1 MKAGKIWGQTELIHA
16 NGVLEFHRIEYK
28 AGYKC
33 SEHEHEFKWNG
44 FFVESG
50 KMIVRVWQNDYD
62 LVDETLLLPGD
73 FTQVKPG
80 CVHQF
85 EGVKDGVAFE
95 LYWAE
100 FNHNDIKRR
109 SVGRSLSAHEYEDNP
124 SEIEKDYEEDPLRKM
139 VNKVKPKRDHSV
151 LGKGKMLSQS
161 ADPLVSAG
169 YSYSGILDKD
179 GALRGIV
186 TTPEHNTSV
195 PHPWHS
201 RWGMDPKER

>member
-28 AGYKC
+28 AAYKC

-50 KMIVRVWQNDYD
+50 KMLIRVWQNDYD
-62 LVDETLLLPGD
+62 LVDETILLPGD

-80 CVHQF
+80 CIHQF
-85 EGVKDGVAFE
+85 EGIESGVAFE

-109 SVGRSLSAHEYEDNP
+109 TIGTPTDTKEPEETDPLLRIMAEENDVFGSGKVLGNYNDNLS
-124 SEIEKDYEEDPLRKM
+124 KDYSA
-139 VNKVKPKRDHSV
+139 VKDLEAR
-151 LGKGKMLSQS
+151 
-161 ADPLVSAG
+161 
-169 YSYSGILDKD
+169 
-179 GALRGIV
+179 ALRAEALNKGV
-186 TTPEHNTSV
+186 
-195 PHPWHS
+195 
-201 RWGMDPKER
+201 

>member
-50 KMIVRVWQNDYD
+50 KMLIRVWQNDYD
-62 LVDETLLLPGD
+62 LVDETILLPGD

-85 EGVKDGVAFE
+85 EGIEDGVAFE

-109 SVGRSLSAHEYEDNP
+109 TVGGGLKKKPVETDPMRRIIEEENDVFGGDSIFNKDYGKVKELEEKARLSEMIKR
-124 SEIEKDYEEDPLRKM
+124 SEI
-139 VNKVKPKRDHSV
+139 
-151 LGKGKMLSQS
+151 
-161 ADPLVSAG
+161 
-169 YSYSGILDKD
+169 
-179 GALRGIV
+179 
-186 TTPEHNTSV
+186 
-195 PHPWHS
+195 
-201 RWGMDPKER
+201 

>member
-33 SEHEHEFKWNG
+33 SEHEHQFKWNG

-50 KMIVRVWQNDYD
+50 KMLIRVWQTDYD
-62 LVDETLLLPGD
+62 LVDETILLPGD

-80 CVHQF
+80 CIHQF
-85 EGVKDGVAFE
+85 EGIESGVAFE

-109 SVGRSLSAHEYEDNP
+109 SVGTPTNK
-124 SEIEKDYEEDPLRKM
+124 KDPEEGDPLLRVM
-139 VNKVKPKRDHSV
+139 EEENDVF
-151 LGKGKMLSQS
+151 GKGTVFNKNYRAVKDLETEELIRQQ
-161 ADPLVSAG
+161 
-169 YSYSGILDKD
+169 IL
-179 GALRGIV
+179 R
-186 TTPEHNTSV
+186 EHDQ
-195 PHPWHS
+195 
-201 RWGMDPKER
+201 GL

>member
-50 KMIVRVWQNDYD
+50 KMIIRVWQNDYD

-80 CVHQF
+80 CIHQF
-85 EGVKDGVAFE
+85 EGVEDGVAFE

-100 FNHNDIKRR
+100 FNHGDIKRR
-109 SVGRSLSAHEYEDNP
+109 TVG
-124 SEIEKDYEEDPLRKM
+124 
-139 VNKVKPKRDHSV
+139 
-151 LGKGKMLSQS
+151 
-161 ADPLVSAG
+161 
-169 YSYSGILDKD
+169 SYSRESKIAADVSTGRK
-179 GALRGIV
+179 V
-186 TTPEHNTSV
+186 
-195 PHPWHS
+195 
-201 RWGMDPKER
+201 WGDTEA